1 MVPKPASTISL
12 YRISQPADPATAPN
26 ATPPSFDPAF
36 TDEDALIIL
45 RSSDNIQYRM
55 HAVVLR
61 TASGFFRNMLAL
73 PGPVSPEAATQQSD
87 SIALDETS
95 EVLGKL
101 FRMISG
107 LKCGDLNSFDVFQ
120 GILKAAHKYDM
131 EGVVETLRR
140 LITLVDLQD
149 QPLKIYALAAQY
161 GWEQEA
167 IAASKRT
174 LALPIHQEKYDA
186 VLETIPSAY
195 LLRLLKLHR
204 KRKICFEKNVIMPGA
219 KRTKFFKLKECS
231 CEEEGDRRF
240 SNAEGMWKLA
250 YAMFESM
257 DRRVDGEELLEGR
270 WKSCLQ
276 GNEKF
281 CARCNMSTKDIESR
295 VNGFITSLPSTI

>member
-1 MVPKPASTISL
+1 
-12 YRISQPADPATAPN
+12 
-26 ATPPSFDPAF
+26 
-36 TDEDALIIL
+36 
-45 RSSDNIQYRM
+45 
-55 HAVVLR
+55 
-61 TASGFFRNMLAL
+61 MLAL
-73 PGPVSPEAATQQSD
+73 PGPVSSEAAAQQSD

-95 EVLGKL
+95 EVLGRL

-140 LITLVDLQD
+140 LIPLVDLQD

-204 KRKICFEKNVIMPGA
+204 KRKRDFEKNVIMPDA
-219 KRTKFFKLKECS
+219 KRTKFFGLEECS
-231 CEEEGDRRF
+231 CKGKGGYGLSE
-240 SNAEGMWKLA
+240 SNAGGMWKLA

-257 DRRVDGEELLEGR
+257 DRRVDGEELLEGK
-270 WKSCLQ
+270 WKSWLQ
-276 GNEKF
+276 GNENI
-281 CARCNMSTKDIESR
+281 CMRCNMSVKDIESR
-295 VNGFITSLPSTI
+295 VKDYMASLPSTI